1 VNGTYTLLRTTHL
14 LLGSFSALFLLMY
27 GASGVQMT
35 HRWLDAGQTV
45 VESDVAVSNGAAAGP
60 RALAQMLM
68 TEHRMVGQLA
78 SINQKPDGFSFQITR
93 PGTTYQ
99 VAYTTGA
106 ASAHVKTSVT
116 GWVAM
121 LNGIH
126 RVAGLKHDYVLLNV
140 WAVFVGVVSAALL
153 LLGLTGVYLWFQTQ
167 GERLIGG
174 LIVGVGLAVGL
185 SLMVLIRMQP

>member
-1 VNGTYTLLRTTHL
+1 MSSTYTLLRTTHL

-35 HRWLDAGQTV
+35 HRWLDVGQTV
-45 VESDVAVSNGAAAGP
+45 VESDVAVLNGASEP

-68 TEHRMVGQLA
+68 TEHHMVGQLA

-93 PGTTYQ
+93 PGMTYQ
-99 VAYTTGA
+99 VAYSRGA
-106 ASAHVKTSVT
+106 ASAHVKTNMT
-116 GWVAM
+116 GWVGM

-126 RVAGLKHDYVLLNV
+126 HIAGFKHDYVLLNV
-140 WAVFVGVVSAALL
+140 WAVFVGMVSAALL
-153 LLGLTGVYLWFQTQ
+153 LLGLTGVYLWFQTH

-174 LIVGVGLAVGL
+174 VIVGVGLVVGL
-185 SLMVLIRMQP
+185 GLMVLIRMQP

>member
-1 VNGTYTLLRTTHL
+1 MSGTYPLLRTTHL
-14 LLGSFSALFLLMY
+14 LLGSFSGLFLLMY

-78 SINQKPDGFSFQITR
+78 SITQKPDGFSLQITR
-93 PGTTYQ
+93 PGTAYQ
-99 VAYTTGA
+99 VAYATGA
-106 ASAHVKTSVT
+106 ASAHVKTSVS
-116 GWVAM
+116 GWVGM

-140 WAVFVGVVSAALL
+140 WGVFVGVVSAAVL
-153 LLGLTGVYLWFQTQ
+153 LLGLTGTYLWFQTH